1 MTRGIKLRLFI
12 IAALLTLLMLLAET
26 KMDFIYAGF

>member
-1 MTRGIKLRLFI
+1 MNIGISIRIVIIIAL
-12 IAALLTLLMLLAET
+12 IAALMLFAET